1 MNINK
6 NKKAT
11 EKRFNFNISSF
22 NKKDIFF
29 FDVTKYIGLL
39 FKIFDMNELKL
50 DEEQF
55 EILLSEIQKSK
66 DEEKNVKN
74 KESINILPVFYDSL
88 NNISYPDL
96 RKTMYSINISNIL
109 NIIKKNNELP
119 TLKKI
124 AKIYKDTYNKTI
136 SISTISRI
144 LKNNLGMRY
153 LRTVVKN
160 PKLNEY
166 NYLFMSFVFIKGL
179 IRSIQFGLNII
190 FLDETGFMLEN
201 NNFYCWREKNVEFY
215 GGSKKNLKKKLNLI
229 LGVDKSKIIAKY
241 FSYENIDQNN
251 FIEFIT
257 ILSSNL
263 GDERKKN
270 SIIIMDNAAYH
281 KTADVIKTFKKNK
294 LKVLTIPPYKSS
306 FNMTELTFRF
316 LKNRTYKNLYNTIEE
331 MKNEIINIL
340 EGDELEKA
348 LVKLYRETL
357 DKYKYFINEY
367 EKKDYNN
374 IYDKIISGKEG
385 DEIKLDEEEEDE

>member
-96 RKTMYSINISNIL
+96 RKTIYSINIMYSINISNIL

-179 IRSIQFGLNII
+179 IRSIQLGLNII

-201 NNFYCWREKNVEFY
+201 NNFYC
-215 GGSKKNLKKKLNLI
+215 
-229 LGVDKSKIIAKY
+229 
-241 FSYENIDQNN
+241 
-251 FIEFIT
+251 
-257 ILSSNL
+257 
-263 GDERKKN
+263 
-270 SIIIMDNAAYH
+270 
-281 KTADVIKTFKKNK
+281 
-294 LKVLTIPPYKSS
+294 
-306 FNMTELTFRF
+306 
-316 LKNRTYKNLYNTIEE
+316 
-331 MKNEIINIL
+331 
-340 EGDELEKA
+340 
-348 LVKLYRETL
+348 
-357 DKYKYFINEY
+357 
-367 EKKDYNN
+367 
-374 IYDKIISGKEG
+374 
-385 DEIKLDEEEEDE
+385 